1 MSKKKLEKQ
10 GLINYFENLFLSL
23 GYSDFINFLADRRI
37 DADKEKELMLKQ
49 IYSIIEHYGDN
60 PSIREM
66 IKEEI
71 NNYLEEIPTW
81 KS

>member
-1 MSKKKLEKQ
+1 MFMAI
-10 GLINYFENLFLSL
+10 GHA
-23 GYSDFINFLADRRI
+23 DFIKFLVDRRI
-37 DADKEKELMLKQ
+37 DGDKEKELMLKQ